1 MKHLVICIALLTVG
15 ACCFAQQKKVASHK
29 AASGNPVFQGWY
41 ADPEASFMMILIGF
55 FQLGV
60 IFTKI
65 RLFSIVSLPKIL

>member
-29 AASGNPVFQGWY
+29 AASGKDGMLIRKV
-41 ADPEASFMMILIGF
+41 SFMMILIGF

>member
-29 AASGNPVFQGWY
+29 ATSGTLYFKDGMLIRK
-41 ADPEASFMMILIGF
+41 ASFMMILIGF